1 MGDIMEKQNH
11 EQWSSKIGFILAAAG
26 SAIGLGA
33 IWKFPYMAG
42 TNGGGVF
49 FLIFILFTVF
59 FGAPMLFAEFI
70 IGRSTQKDAITAYKK
85 LSPNT
90 PWHLVGVIG
99 VISSFVLLSFYSVV
113 GGWIISYMVRSLTGE
128 LSHLSN
134 EQYGEL
140 FGQIISNP
148 WEVTITQLIFLIMT
162 IAVVQG
168 GIQNGIEKANK
179 YMMPSLFILF
189 IILVIRSV
197 TLEGGMEGIKFFLM
211 PDMHEITSKTFIMA
225 LGQSF
230 FALSVGLSVMVTYGS
245 YLSKAESLPRS
256 VTSIVSL
263 NIFISLLAGLAI
275 FPAVF
280 ALGFKP
286 DSGPSLVFI
295 IFPAVFQQIAY
306 GSIFFAIF
314 MILLLFA
321 TLTSAFSIL
330 EIIVAT
336 IAKDD
341 SSKRKKVAWL
351 AGIFV
356 FLIGIPAA
364 LSNGILADVKPLFNK
379 TIFDLSDYFVS
390 NIALPTGCLL
400 IALFVGLRIPKAVL
414 KEELLRASSASTK
427 LFTIWYW
434 SIRYLVP
441 IGIVI
446 VFLHALGIIQV

>member
-1 MGDIMEKQNH
+1 MAKDKH

-49 FLIFILFTVF
+49 FLIFILFTIF

-70 IGRSTQKDAITAYKK
+70 IGRSTQKDAITAYKALAPK
-85 LSPNT
+85 T
-90 PWHLVGVIG
+90 PWYIVGVLG

-113 GGWIISYMVRSLTGE
+113 GGWIVSYMIRSFTGSLSGLT
-128 LSHLSN
+128 N
-134 EQYGEL
+134 EQYGDL
-140 FGQIISNP
+140 FGGIISNS
-148 WEVTITQLIFLIMT
+148 WEVMITQLVFLIMT
-162 IAVVQG
+162 IVVVQG

-189 IILVIRSV
+189 IILVIRSM

-211 PDMHEITSKTFIMA
+211 PDINEITSETFIMA

-230 FALSVGLSVMVTYGS
+230 FALSVGNSVMVTYGS
-245 YLSKAESLPRS
+245 YLSKQESLPRS
-256 VTSIVSL
+256 VSSIVGL

-280 ALGFKP
+280 ALGFQP

-295 IFPAVFQQIAY
+295 IFPAVFEQISF
-306 GSIFFAIF
+306 GGVFFAIF
-314 MILLLFA
+314 MVLLLFA

-341 SSKRKKVAWL
+341 AAKRKKVAWI
-351 AGIFV
+351 AGLFV
-356 FLIGIPAA
+356 FLLGIPAA
-364 LSNGILADVKPLFNK
+364 LSNGVLADFKPLFNK
-379 TIFDLSDYFVS
+379 TIFDISDYFVS
-390 NIALPTGCLL
+390 NIALPGGALL
-400 IALFVGLRIPKAVL
+400 IALFISLKIPKNVL
-414 KEELLRASSASTK
+414 KEELLRSSSASVK

-441 IGIVI
+441 VGIII
-446 VFLHALGIIQV
+446 VFLHALGIIKV

>member
-1 MGDIMEKQNH
+1 MEKPNH

-70 IGRSTQKDAITAYKK
+70 IGRRTQKDAITAYKK

-113 GGWIISYMVRSLTGE
+113 GGWILSYMVRSLTGD
-128 LSHLSN
+128 LSGLSN
-134 EQYGEL
+134 EQYGDL

-245 YLSKAESLPRS
+245 YLSKTESLPRS

-280 ALGFKP
+280 EH
-286 DSGPSLVFI
+286 
-295 IFPAVFQQIAY
+295 IAY
-306 GSIFFAIF
+306 GSVFFAIF

-341 SSKRKKVAWL
+341 VGKRKKVAWI
-351 AGIFV
+351 AGILV
-356 FLIGIPAA
+356 FLLGIPAA
-364 LSNGILADVKPLFNK
+364 LSNGILADFKPLFNK

-400 IALFVGLRIPKAVL
+400 IALFVGLKIPKAVL
-414 KEELLRASSASTK
+414 KEELLRSSSASTK
-427 LFTIWYW
+427 LFTVWYW